1 MVSLATLRRVLAV
14 DLRMS
19 AGAIDEVLAG
29 FATTRSEVLPLEEA
43 LAVLEH
49 AEALSAQAA

>member
-14 DLRMS
+14 DLRMT

-29 FATTRSEVLPLEEA
+29 FGSRSEVLPLAEA
-43 LAVLEH
+43 IAVLEH
-49 AEALSAQAA
+49 AEALAARAA

>member
-19 AGAIDEVLAG
+19 AGAIEEVLAG
-29 FATTRSEVLPLEEA
+29 LATARSEALPLTEA

-49 AEALSAQAA
+49 AEALSARAA